1 MEACSA
7 VGAEDAFSI
16 KAHHFAVRAIIT
28 LASRVELHLLC
39 DKTRVTLAVRQ
50 VSQAAACSPQWNML
64 RCWCLFTDTD
74 TARSCAWQCLTAARS
89 HTCGLFPAIIALQQ
103 GLPADTTAISAFVF
117 GPASLH
123 SPPAHSQYPSDGCGG
138 YSPTDSSSYAVSCSS
153 LGPSY
158 GGSSRSGAAAAS
170 EAGQQQHQYGYA
182 GGAGA
187 LSHRMSSGR
196 RFSRQGSR
204 MRQTSS
210 ELHGT
215 QCSLNVGLYDD
226 QAGRPAV
233 QLHVTKAQQVC

>member
-1 MEACSA
+1 VEHA
-7 VGAEDAFSI
+7 
-16 KAHHFAVRAIIT
+16 AIRGW
-28 LASRVELHLLC
+28 S
-39 DKTRVTLAVRQ
+39 
-50 VSQAAACSPQWNML
+50 
-64 RCWCLFTDTD
+64 TDTN
-74 TARSCAWQCLTAARS
+74 TAQTCAWLYLTAACS
-89 HTCGLFPAIIALQQ
+89 HTCGLFPAIVALQQ

-123 SPPAHSQYPSDGCGG
+123 SPLAHSQYPSDGCGG
-138 YSPTDSSSYAVSCSS
+138 YSPADSSSYAVSCSS

-170 EAGQQQHQYGYA
+170 EAGQQQQYGYA

-215 QCSLNVGLYDD
+215 QCSFNVGLYDD
-226 QAGRPAV
+226 
-233 QLHVTKAQQVC
+233 